1 MTGTQNNWVNLTTGL
16 CLVLFVISEAV
27 GLHSRAMGIESWMSF
42 TAQWVTPFALPTLFL
57 IAGLFL
63 PRTLYGSKS
72 AFFDRKVLRF
82 IYFYLA
88 WMGLHALAAMA
99 FTQDSGSASLVDRLA
114 SGLVQPSAGL
124 WVLPLLALFAL
135 ITWLVRLVAPGKV
148 LAVAAGAQILHSAG
162 LIQTGW
168 IPLDAAAQ
176 YFIFFFAGCSGA
188 ATLRQYAERLSRGF
202 ADVPAALVIWA
213 AINTVLVAQGT
224 AALPVISLVMGFSGA
239 FAMIALGVLLSRS
252 GRGQLFQQAGRDHLA
267 IYLAYLPVL
276 LLGQTLLGLTGLSPE
291 PGLAALALALLG
303 LILPIGL
310 SRLVRLTPLKLLYRR
325 PKVFR
330 LKGVAPG
337 SGGQLI
343 GASYDR
349 AEEA

>member
-1 MTGTQNNWVNLTTGL
+1 MKGTQNNWVNLTTGL
-16 CLVLFVISEAV
+16 CLVLFVIAEAV
-27 GLHSRAMGIESWMSF
+27 GLHTRAMGIESWMSF

-99 FTQDSGSASLVDRLA
+99 FTQDSGTAGLVDRLA

-188 ATLRQYAERLSRGF
+188 ATLR
-202 ADVPAALVIWA
+202 
-213 AINTVLVAQGT
+213 
-224 AALPVISLVMGFSGA
+224 
-239 FAMIALGVLLSRS
+239 RS
-252 GRGQLFQQAGRDHLA
+252 
-267 IYLAYLPVL
+267 
-276 LLGQTLLGLTGLSPE
+276 
-291 PGLAALALALLG
+291 
-303 LILPIGL
+303 
-310 SRLVRLTPLKLLYRR
+310 TPCW
-325 PKVFR
+325 
-330 LKGVAPG
+330 
-337 SGGQLI
+337 
-343 GASYDR
+343 
-349 AEEA
+349 